1 MITRALTIASL
12 LFVVAAC
19 TRPVTSDNVQ
29 RLHREFRIEHRVS
42 DSGYEE
48 KRLKWRGE
56 FEGRTSRVFV
66 KRFREDG
73 MLVMCGFRVYAT
85 GLADRLEELWFAGAR
100 IVIDG
105 VEVTKTKYLLTQ
117 AAKYAKEAEVAA
129 CVNTG
134 WPATDAL
141 MKKPIGFDG
150 DPVRG
155 SVGRT

>member
-1 MITRALTIASL
+1 MITRVLTIASL

-19 TRPVTSDNVQ
+19 ERAMTSDNVQ
-29 RLHREFRIEHRVS
+29 RLHREFRMEHRVS

-48 KRLKWRGE
+48 KLLKWRGE
-56 FEGRTSRVFV
+56 FEGRTSRIFV

-73 MLVMCGFRVYAT
+73 MLVLCGFRVYAT
-85 GLADRLEELWFAGAR
+85 GLADRLEELWFAEAR

-105 VEVTKTKYLLTQ
+105 VEVTKTKFLLAQ
-117 AAKYAKEAEVAA
+117 AARYAKEAEVAS

-134 WPATDAL
+134 WPASDAL